1 MEHVEREVG
10 HAGGEAEARGGA
22 GGAGEVRLAAA
33 VAAPAQGASQQR
45 RCCEEEEGQHHTGET
60 ESKRSS
66 NTTNSWR
73 GDVRRANRFVCT
85 QEGVITQLPLLG
97 GSLGTC
103 CPGGVEDGGWDPSAG
118 WAPAGVSSSP
128 RLEEK
133 TRSREGSLSIHSTL
147 DMGRQLK
154 RIWEGCRHETGTDIN
169 VLMQSYKVRIYFS
182 IKEGLEYNIRTY
194 LVCIFLNIFLFQKN
208 MKTRL
213 QVYVFLRTG
222 KQL

>member
-1 MEHVEREVG
+1 ML
-10 HAGGEAEARGGA
+10 RGGRGR
-22 GGAGEVRLAAA
+22 GGQV
-33 VAAPAQGASQQR
+33 
-45 RCCEEEEGQHHTGET
+45 
-60 ESKRSS
+60 
-66 NTTNSWR
+66 NTTQVRQKAKVQQHNELMER
-73 GDVRRANRFVCT
+73 TRRANRFFCT

-154 RIWEGCRHETGTDIN
+154 RIWEGCKYETGRYIN
-169 VLMQSYKVRIYFS
+169 V
-182 IKEGLEYNIRTY
+182 
-194 LVCIFLNIFLFQKN
+194 
-208 MKTRL
+208 
-213 QVYVFLRTG
+213 
-222 KQL
+222 